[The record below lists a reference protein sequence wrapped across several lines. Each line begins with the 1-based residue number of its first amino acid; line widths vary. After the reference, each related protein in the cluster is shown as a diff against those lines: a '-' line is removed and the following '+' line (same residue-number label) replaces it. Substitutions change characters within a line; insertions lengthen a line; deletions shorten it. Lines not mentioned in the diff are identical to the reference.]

1 MSEVCHG
8 FAPIIGHQ
16 PKVMILGTMPSV
28 ASLEE
33 AFYYSHPRNA
43 FWPIMAEIFHHP
55 IESIDQKRQLT
66 ESQPL
71 ILWDVLQS
79 CEREG
84 SLDSAIHQPKANN
97 FEHLAEAYP
106 TIQAVFFNGQ
116 KAAQLFKQQVSKQQ
130 QLPRDWFFQTLPST
144 SPANAR
150 MNLEQKT
157 DAWRQKLT
165 QFL

>member
-1 MSEVCHG
+1 MKQVCQG
-8 FAPIIGHQ
+8 FPPIIGLQ
-16 PKVMILGTMPSV
+16 PKILILGTMPSV
-28 ASLEE
+28 ASLEK

-43 FWPIMAEIFHHP
+43 FWPIMAEIFHHS
-55 IESIDQKRQLT
+55 IESIGQKRQLI

-84 SLDSAIHQPKANN
+84 SLDSAIRQPIAND
-97 FEHLAEAYP
+97 FEQLALAFP
-106 TIQAVFFNGQ
+106 TIQTVFFNGQ
-116 KAAQLFKQQVSKQQ
+116 KAAQLFKQQVCKQQ
-130 QLPRDWFFQTLPST
+130 QLPQNWVYLTLPST